1 MSDDDDRV
9 VDFEKKRRLREGSSN
24 GSDGGDWRYE
34 FGQRLTRVETKVD
47 SLEKSINDL
56 PTKAELKSEINSLKV
71 WVLLGVLAAFV
82 LAAGFG
88 IGIAELLVSSPKE

>member
-1 MSDDDDRV
+1 MSKDDDKV
-9 VDFEKKRRLREGSSN
+9 VDIADERRLRGDSSGN
-24 GSDGGDWRYE
+24 GGDWRYE
-34 FGQRLTRVETKVD
+34 LGQRLTRVETKVE

-71 WVLLGVLAAFV
+71 WVLLGVLGAFV

-88 IGIAELLVSSPKE
+88 IGIAELLVSSPSG

>member
-1 MSDDDDRV
+1 MSDDNSKL
-9 VDFEKKRRLREGSSN
+9 VDLDKERRLRDGSGN
-24 GSDGGDWRYE
+24 GGDWRYE
-34 FGQRLTRVETKVD
+34 FGRRLVRVETQVNTI
-47 SLEKSINDL
+47 EKSINDL

-71 WVLLGVLAAFV
+71 WILLGVLAAFT